1 MINLIP
7 ENDYILLTPGP
18 LSTSKKVRA
27 ALLKDWCTWDN
38 EYNNMV
44 CEIRNKLVKLANC
57 NQEKY
62 TAVLM
67 QGSGSF
73 SVESVIGSTIGSKD
87 KLLILVNGEY
97 GKRISLMADTLRINN
112 TVLTYNEKEPINSH
126 DLEKILQKDS
136 DITHVAFV
144 HCETTTGILNPLK
157 DLCKIVKKYS
167 KTLIVDAM
175 SSFGGVKI
183 NVEELEIDYLISSS
197 NKCIQ
202 GVPGF
207 GFIIANKEH
216 LETTKGLAKSV
227 SLDLYDQYNTMEKNN
242 GKWRFTS
249 PTHVVHAFYEAL
261 KELEEEGGVEKRF
274 ERYSIM
280 QKTLVNRMSEI
291 GFEAYLDAN
300 IQSTIITTFKYPNEK
315 FSFKSFYEFLKIR
328 GFVIY
333 PGKLSYE
340 DTFRIGNIGDLNVD
354 DIIRLTNAIEEYRL
368 SNIILECI

>member
-18 LSTSKKVRA
+18 LSTSKRVRA

-44 CEIRNKLVKLANC
+44 CDVRRRLVKLANC
-57 NQEKY
+57 NEEKY
-62 TAVLM
+62 TSVLM

-73 SVESVIGSTIGSKD
+73 SVESVIGSTIGD
-87 KLLILVNGEY
+87 DEKLLILVNGEY
-97 GKRISLMADTLRINN
+97 GKRIATMATTLKVKN
-112 TVLTYNEKEPINSH
+112 VVFTYNEKETIKPS
-126 DLEKILQKDS
+126 DLEDMLKEND

-144 HCETTTGILNPLK
+144 HCETTTGILNPLQE
-157 DLCKIVKKYS
+157 LCEITKKYS

-183 NVEELEIDYLISSS
+183 NVEELGIDYLISSS

-216 LETTKGLAKSV
+216 IETTKGLAKSV
-227 SLDLYDQYNTMEKNN
+227 SLNLYDQYSTMENNN

-274 ERYSIM
+274 ERYNTM
-280 QKTLVNRMSEI
+280 QKTLVARMREI
-291 GFEAYLDAN
+291 GFEDYLDEEN
-300 IQSTIITTFKYPNEK
+300 QSPIITTFRYPTKE
-315 FSFKSFYEFLKIR
+315 FSFKGFYEFLKIK

-333 PGKLSYE
+333 PGKLSDE
-340 DTFRIGNIGDLNVD
+340 DTFRIGNIGDLDVC
-354 DIIRLTNAIEEYRL
+354 DIERLTNAVEEYKL
-368 SNIILECI
+368 NEMIVECI